1 MIIIASSNG
10 DIGIPTAWDI
20 LQSGGSAIDAVEAA
34 TRIVED
40 NPDDHSVGYGGYP
53 NLLGEVELD
62 ASIMDGTTL
71 RAGAV
76 GALRGYRHPIS
87 VARRV
92 MEELPHVML
101 AGEGAARFA
110 AEIGMAREDLLT
122 LDAAHTWRE
131 GIAGRLP
138 EAFRDAQG
146 AIIADLLRRA
156 TNLA

>member
-1 MIIIASSNG
+1 MYREGAQMIIIASSNG
-10 DIGIPTAWDI
+10 AIGMPAAWEI
-20 LQSGGSAIDAVEAA
+20 LQSGGSALDAIEAA
-34 TRIVED
+34 TCLVED
-40 NPDDHSVGYGGYP
+40 NPDDHSVGYGGSP

-92 MEELPHVML
+92 MEELPHVLL

-110 AEIGMAREDLLT
+110 DELGMPCEELLT
-122 LDAAHTWRE
+122 PEIERAWRA
-131 GIAGRLP
+131 GIDGRLP
-138 EAFRDAQG
+138 
-146 AIIADLLRRA
+146 
-156 TNLA
+156 

>member
-10 DIGIPTAWDI
+10 DIGLPIAWDI
-20 LQSGGSAIDAVEAA
+20 LRSGGSAIDAVEAA

-40 NPDDHSVGYGGYP
+40 NPADHSVGYGGYP

-76 GALRGYRHPIS
+76 GALRGYRHAIS

-92 MEELPHVML
+92 MEDLPHVML
-101 AGEGAARFA
+101 VGAGDARFA
-110 AEIGMAREDLLT
+110 AEIGMA
-122 LDAAHTWRE
+122 
-131 GIAGRLP
+131 
-138 EAFRDAQG
+138 Q
-146 AIIADLLRRA
+146 ADL
-156 TNLA
+156 

>member
-1 MIIIASSNG
+1 MIVIASSNG
-10 DIGIPTAWDI
+10 DIGLPIAWDI
-20 LQSGGSAIDAVEAA
+20 LRSGGSAIDAVEAA

-76 GALRGYRHPIS
+76 GALRGYRHPLS

-92 MEELPHVML
+92 REETDHVL
-101 AGEGAARFA
+101 LVGEGAARLA
-110 AEIGMAREDLLT
+110 
-122 LDAAHTWRE
+122 
-131 GIAGRLP
+131 
-138 EAFRDAQG
+138 EAFLAEPWSGEPTPERLAEWAEVETRLASVPRG
-146 AIIADLLRRA
+146 TRLTRLAILL
-156 TNLA
+156 